1 MRLRSTTLQLL
12 VIQAL
17 LADLL
22 HIQVLPVVPVLLAAL
37 VIQVHL
43 LRVVA

>member
-1 MRLRSTTLQLL
+1 MRSRSTTLLPL

-22 HIQVLPVVPVLLAAL
+22 HILVLPVAPVLLAVL
-37 VIQVHL
+37 VIQVRL
-43 LRVVA
+43 LLVAA